1 MSANVVPTFL
11 QTNVASA
18 TFVQTNVVSTTYV
31 YMSLV
36 SATFVQTSLVS
47 TTFVQ
52 SNVVSATFV
61 QPNVLHVPNGPTR
74 RSCAHAFAVQT
85 PPMPPGRDP
94 TPRGK
99 PRGAGGERRG
109 RDPRPENQGQA
120 GPRNRGV
127 REGACTTRPKQT
139 CCRFRAG
146 GLSPKVA

>member
-1 MSANVVPTFL
+1 MPANVVSKTFL

-85 PPMPPGRDP
+85 PPCPPAGTPHPEGNRGGQGGEEGEGPPPREPGPSGVEKPGRK
-94 TPRGK
+94 G
-99 PRGAGGERRG
+99 
-109 RDPRPENQGQA
+109 
-120 GPRNRGV
+120 
-127 REGACTTRPKQT
+127 
-139 CCRFRAG
+139 G
-146 GLSPKVA
+146 GLHDKAEADLL

>member
-31 YMSLV
+31 HMRLV
-36 SATFVQTSLVS
+36 SATFVQASLVS

-52 SNVVSATFV
+52 TNE
-61 QPNVLHVPNGPTR
+61 LHVPNGPSR
-74 RSCAHAFAVQT
+74 RSCAHAFAVQP

-99 PRGAGGERRG
+99 PRGAGGEEGEGPPSPRTRAKRG
-109 RDPRPENQGQA
+109 RDTGA
-120 GPRNRGV
+120 
-127 REGACTTRPKQT
+127 EG
-139 CCRFRAG
+139 G
-146 GLSPKVA
+146 GLHDKTEADLL